1 LAPRVFAPAENLALV
16 LKWSPQGGGTTMNKS
31 FSKILESTKKAG
43 KFYTFDEAH
52 DERLPAQMWFQES
65 DEGLILFVV
74 FYSQACR
81 WSRCLG
87 CNLPS
92 KMSHKHVSYKAL
104 IAQIDHVFNDREVVS
119 QRQNIRKV
127 IVSNNGSILDEE
139 TFSSTALMYL
149 LAQLNLNLPNLALLS
164 IETRVEYV
172 DIAELEFISRALAEG
187 DTPTQL
193 EIAIGFEAFDDH
205 VRNRIFSKGLSLE
218 MFEDFTGKLA
228 LYGYRLKCYFMQKPV
243 PGMTDAEAIADIQ
256 NAIDYLSQMADQHS
270 ISINMHLN
278 PTYVATG
285 TILEE
290 AFRKGEYVPPILW
303 DVARAAR
310 HAKDKPLSIFIGLF
324 DEGLAVKGGSFL
336 RDEDEELVRELE
348 LFNRTQ
354 DYDILDGICAM
365 R

>member
-1 LAPRVFAPAENLALV
+1 M
-16 LKWSPQGGGTTMNKS
+16 TMNNS
-31 FSKILESTKKAG
+31 FNQILKGTQKAG
-43 KFYTFDEAH
+43 KVYTFDEAH
-52 DERLPAQMWFQES
+52 DETLPADMWFQES
-65 DEGLILFVV
+65 DEGLILFIV

-92 KMSHKHVSYKAL
+92 KMSCEHVSYKAL
-104 IAQIDHVFNDREVVS
+104 IAQIDHVFQDPEVTK
-119 QRQNIRKV
+119 QRKHIRKV

-149 LAQLNLNLPNLALLS
+149 LAQLNLNLPNLVLLS

-172 DIAELEFISRALAEG
+172 DLAELEFISRALAEG

-205 VRNRIFSKGLSLE
+205 IRNKVFDKGLSLK
-218 MFEDFTGKLA
+218 MFEDFVGKMA

-243 PGMTDAEAIADIQ
+243 PGMTDAEAITDIQ
-256 NAIDYLSQMADQHS
+256 NAIDYLSQMAAQYD
-270 ISINMHLN
+270 IGINMHLN
-278 PTYVATG
+278 PTFVASG

-290 AFRKGEYVPPILW
+290 VFRKGEYVPPFLL
-303 DVARAAR
+303 DVTKATQ

-324 DEGLAVKGGSFL
+324 DEGLAAEGGSFL
-336 RDEDEELVRELE
+336 REGGEELVKKLE
-348 LFNRTQ
+348 QFNRTQ
-354 DYDILDGICAM
+354 DYGILDRICASGD
-365 R
+365 